1 VCLQQRRPALA
12 KGFMPLNQSL
22 PMTKNACLSENEECL
37 GRERTGFYELVSRTL
52 SLASSEATRFRDLRN
67 LCDKKTNAGRLTSK
81 LGLSARHLLLRPL
94 ALLIDCYE
102 ERLEWK
108 THGIRGTVNISRTR
122 LLNQSRRRIACL
134 RNSRGE
140 SP

>member
-1 VCLQQRRPALA
+1 MVAMVDADGNLIPQQSGRRSLQPGPVVIR
-12 KGFMPLNQSL
+12 KGLDTDN
-22 PMTKNACLSENEECL
+22 
-37 GRERTGFYELVSRTL
+37 
-52 SLASSEATRFRDLRN
+52 
-67 LCDKKTNAGRLTSK
+67 KTNAGRLTSK